1 MIRKTTYKIILFC
14 LIVLTFQFR
23 VVHAQDALNLPAV
36 QKRLLLR
43 DSLDY
48 KNRPLLINTK
58 SNEFSPIP
66 YKGGLMYIS
75 NKPIQN
81 EKLTFNKIYWT
92 KDTGFKIIDN
102 LNFNST
108 DTTIKVLNKGKTDD
122 FTAPTSNDNDILI
135 RYKKIKRTLNS
146 VEISFINF
154 STDQAFTYND
164 SSKLLIYV
172 KKSNS
177 SKAGIKHWTLWQAYL
192 LNGKLKQKKRILFED
207 SNADYLYPFLNDD
220 GSKLYLSSNVKNGKG
235 GYDIYYVKI
244 QGKVVSSNLIAVN
257 DINTKFD
264 EIGPS
269 VINDTIIFSSNREG
283 GLGGFDAYY
292 FSANAKWGVQ
302 NIGYPVNS
310 EKDEVSIKKAFNE
323 YYLTTNRNGNF
334 DILNLKYLPISYT
347 INGILSYANDGSLA
361 SNHLMYIKD
370 KDAGTILDTIRTDE
384 NAKYSFIG
392 KPNRDYEIAT
402 LNGDSNYIQ
411 FAIQTNSNQ
420 QNFDFVSHINGS
432 SPKQKA
438 DSLNAL
444 WVVVEKRKTDSLAK
458 FSLNTKFVVHYGF
471 DKSIIS
477 IKEKLVL
484 DSLINKLSILPNV
497 FISVGAFTD
506 CIGSYKYNYRLSVKR
521 GKAVV
526 DYLIQ
531 HGLDKQRI
539 IANGYSK
546 KYTISPCITKYT
558 SKNKLLQQNSRRA
571 EIVLSENKK
580 TDWASL
586 ELQRGKNYY
595 ALYNSSNAKP
605 NLILNA
611 NNNIDSIRNILATN
625 ALNTKMDRL
634 LKAKLESIKQDSI
647 KAVQASLANEAVVQK
662 LKAQKQAIVQKL
674 EAQKLARIEAKL
686 LAETKAKEK
695 AIVVANELRIKDSIN
710 KANAITALNFRN
722 ENLIKAKIERA
733 KQDSIIAVQIAI
745 DKQGA
750 AQKLIAQKQA
760 IVQKLEAQKLA
771 AAEAKQLANEI
782 AKQKMIAFANERRI
796 KDSINKEN
804 AIAALNLRNEN
815 LLKVKLE
822 RIKQDSIKAV
832 QASLAKQAM
841 LQRLEAQKL
850 AAAETKE
857 AKLLAQ
863 IKANEIAK
871 QKMIA
876 LANERRIKDSINK
889 VNAITALNLRNENLL
904 KAKLAR
910 AKQDSIVKAR
920 AKAELDLIAQVTAS
934 KKRTK
939 DSLAALKTL
948 TAKPNIIIA
957 KSDLVSKPTVAVEED
972 MTKEE
977 ILKSLD
983 ILAKLKLEQERIVEY
998 LTKRINKKPILIYV
1012 SSDSVSIEIYDNG
1025 IHDNDSVSVI
1035 YNKRIVVDKQELKVN
1050 KPIKFKL
1057 KVDKESK
1064 NNELVF
1070 VAENLG
1076 TEPPNTGVMFITEK
1090 SGRRQQVV
1098 LSTDMTHNELIYFI
1112 RIEKQ

>member
-1 MIRKTTYKIILFC
+1 MIRKTKYKIILFC

-23 VVHAQDALNLPAV
+23 VIHAQDALNLPAV

-48 KNRPLLINTK
+48 KNRPLLINTT

-164 SSKLLIYV
+164 SSKLLIYA

-771 AAEAKQLANEI
+771 AAEAKQAKQLANEI

-796 KDSINKEN
+796 NDSINKEN

-822 RIKQDSIKAV
+822 RIRQDSIKAV

-841 LQRLEAQKL
+841 LQKLEAQKQ
-850 AAAETKE
+850 AAAE

-889 VNAITALNLRNENLL
+889 ANAITALNLRNENLL

-934 KKRTK
+934 KKKTK
-939 DSLAALKTL
+939 DSLSALKTL
-948 TAKPNIIIA
+948 TAKTSVIVA
-957 KSDLVSKPTVAVEED
+957 KSDIVSKPAVSVEED

-983 ILAKLKLEQERIVEY
+983 VLAKLKLEQERIVEY

-1098 LSTDMTHNELIYFI
+1098 LSTDMTHNEVIYFI

>member
-1 MIRKTTYKIILFC
+1 M
-14 LIVLTFQFR
+14 
-23 VVHAQDALNLPAV
+23 PAV

-48 KNRPLLINTK
+48 KNRPLLINTI

-92 KDTGFKIIDN
+92 EDTGFKIIDH
-102 LNFNST
+102 LNVNFHST
-108 DTTIKVLNKGKTDD
+108 DTTIKVLNNGKTDD

-164 SSKLLIYV
+164 SSKLLIYA

-207 SNADYLYPFLNDD
+207 SNADYLYPFLSDD

-370 KDAGTILDTIRTDE
+370 KDAGTILDTIRTDI

-526 DYLIQ
+526 SYLIKN
-531 HGLDKQRI
+531 GLDKQRI

-546 KYTISPCITKYT
+546 KYTISPCLTKY
-558 SKNKLLQQNSRRA
+558 SNKTKSLQQDSRRA

-580 TDWASL
+580 TDWATL
-586 ELQRGKNYY
+586 ELLRGKNYY
-595 ALYNSSNAKP
+595 TVYNSSK
-605 NLILNA
+605 LILGNIANLKSIQDSVNRVKVLTVLNA
-611 NNNIDSIRNILATN
+611 RKEQILKLKLDRAKQDSIKVVQVSLAKQALAQKVEEQKQLEAVAKLLAETKTKENDLAVANQIIIQDSIKAAQVSLAKQAFEQKLVTQKLAQAEAKLAAERKTKEKAIAIANELRIKDSINKVN
-625 ALNTKMDRL
+625 AITALKLKNENL

-647 KAVQASLANEAVVQK
+647 KAAQVSLAKQAFEQK
-662 LKAQKQAIVQKL
+662 LVT
-674 EAQKLARIEAKL
+674 QKLAQEEAKL
-686 LAETKAKEK
+686 AAETKAKEK
-695 AIVVANELRIKDSIN
+695 AITIANELRIKDSIN
-710 KANAITALNFRN
+710 KA
-722 ENLIKAKIERA
+722 K
-733 KQDSIIAVQIAI
+733 
-745 DKQGA
+745 
-750 AQKLIAQKQA
+750 
-760 IVQKLEAQKLA
+760 
-771 AAEAKQLANEI
+771 
-782 AKQKMIAFANERRI
+782 
-796 KDSINKEN
+796 
-804 AIAALNLRNEN
+804 AIAALK
-815 LLKVKLE
+815 LK
-822 RIKQDSIKAV
+822 
-832 QASLAKQAM
+832 
-841 LQRLEAQKL
+841 
-850 AAAETKE
+850 
-857 AKLLAQ
+857 
-863 IKANEIAK
+863 
-871 QKMIA
+871 
-876 LANERRIKDSINK
+876 
-889 VNAITALNLRNENLL
+889 NENLL
-904 KAKLAR
+904 KAKLAQ
-910 AKQDSIVKAR
+910 AKQDSIVKAK
-920 AKAELDLIAQVTAS
+920 AKAALDLIAQVTAS

-939 DSLAALKTL
+939 DSLAAADLKSL

-957 KSDLVSKPTVAVEED
+957 KSDLVSKPTVAEEED

-983 ILAKLKLEQERIVEY
+983 VLAKLKLEQERIVEY

-1098 LSTDMTHNELIYFI
+1098 LSTDMTHNEVIYFI

>member
-48 KNRPLLINTK
+48 KNRPLLINTT

-771 AAEAKQLANEI
+771 AAEAKQAKQLANEI

-796 KDSINKEN
+796 NDSINKEN

-822 RIKQDSIKAV
+822 RIRQDSIKAV

-841 LQRLEAQKL
+841 LQKLEVQKL
-850 AAAETKE
+850 AAAEAKE
-857 AKLLAQ
+857 AKQL
-863 IKANEIAK
+863 ANEIAK

-889 VNAITALNLRNENLL
+889 ANAITALNLRNENLL

-1098 LSTDMTHNELIYFI
+1098 LSTDMTHNEVIYFI